1 MQLVCEYSRAGGFT
15 GEPANTCPR
24 ERGHGVPSGIGEN
37 NLRGT
42 TKWKWTA
49 CKNPIVRTQH
59 ASRFGCTLV
68 RGVGMERSE
77 SGMLL
82 AFYIYTHINFLSNKL
97 ERFLKCGGQSGGP
110 PMFATLLWSNKCTNF
125 SMGQGKGK
133 NSALQPHPQQCT
145 SLANSTRHALLVSAT
160 FQFRS
165 SVIAL
170 PQKAATGKTSLST
183 SSQNY
188 KRTWQLGCFCCL
200 PILLAKRIS
209 RTIIIKLRPR
219 QSVKMS
225 KFVEDR
231 KRWCLSKMLSMRYQ
245 SKIKRFTNN
254 TPHPKSHK
262 LGNKEGTR
270 KRRHTTAKTVLSTHK
285 FS

>member
-1 MQLVCEYSRAGGFT
+1 MWGSVGGPSNVCYSTLKQQVHKLFNGT
-15 GEPANTCPR
+15 GERKKLCAPATPTTMHITCQLNETR
-24 ERGHGVPSGIGEN
+24 AFS
-37 NLRGT
+37 
-42 TKWKWTA
+42 
-49 CKNPIVRTQH
+49 
-59 ASRFGCTLV
+59 FGDISV
-68 RGVGMERSE
+68 S
-77 SGMLL
+77 
-82 AFYIYTHINFLSNKL
+82 
-97 ERFLKCGGQSGGP
+97 
-110 PMFATLLWSNKCTNF
+110 
-125 SMGQGKGK
+125 
-133 NSALQPHPQQCT
+133 
-145 SLANSTRHALLVSAT
+145 LVSYSIT
-160 FQFRS
+160 S
-165 SVIAL
+165 KS
-170 PQKAATGKTSLST
+170 KTSLST
-183 SSQNY
+183 SSRNY
-188 KRTWQLGCFCCL
+188 KRTRQLGCFCCL